1 MIKYK
6 YIDPKFSD
14 LTIIRINKS
23 SNGLELVIETTNG
36 ALNHQIDGKILKLF
50 LPSKY
55 SNIFMAIFN

>member
-50 LPSKY
+50 LPSMY